1 MSKQL
6 LTSYTFTPGAA
17 NAGTVVVP
25 GTYTLE
31 QFLLITNVTSGTILY
46 QFNVPSKGAVRTT
59 GGGNTTL
66 TLEFS
71 TQSMNSADRL
81 QIFIDDLTSPG
92 GGSSGGGLTD
102 AQLRATPVPVSD
114 AGGSVTVDGSV
125 SIAGT
130 AAVSAASLPLPSGA
144 ATAANQAT
152 EIASL
157 GNIDA
162 DLGAPADAAATS
174 DTGTFSVIALIKRGL
189 TNWTTLLGRVP
200 SLTVSST
207 RLLVDGSGV
216 TQPVSGPLTDTQLR
230 ATAVPVSGTFYQA
243 TQPISG
249 SVSITGTAAVSGP
262 LTDTQLRAT
271 AVPVSGTFYQATQPV
286 SGTITANAGTNL
298 NTSALALETGG
309 NLATLAGRIPANL
322 SVKAASTAAVATDS
336 SLVVALNPNTI
347 PTVSQS
353 GTWTVQPGNTANT
366 TPWLIRP
373 SDGTNSAAIKAA
385 STAVVATDPA
395 LVVGISPNT
404 AVSAIPASALNS
416 TYNVAGVITINTV
429 LLTPDC
435 SQYRSIS
442 IQCTSMGTTGVVT
455 PEWSNDNATWVAATV
470 FTQAGA
476 SATTISAA
484 GLWVTPVY
492 GRYLRL
498 RLSTATTAGTTTF
511 NVYQFDVPLQNWFA
525 TQPVSLATNT
535 PTLAAGTNL
544 AADVGIQVRANATGA
559 ATVLPCQSPA
569 TPAIGTI
576 KASAGRLLAYELV
589 NTAAALRYVKL
600 FNATAPTL
608 GTTAALIE
616 VAIPAGA
623 RVGLE
628 IPAGLA
634 FSTAI
639 VHTVT
644 SGKGLSD
651 NTSTGLAAADVVG
664 WFAFA

>member
-71 TQSMNSADRL
+71 TQSMSSADRL
-81 QIFIDDLTSPG
+81 QIFIDDLTSLG

-102 AQLRATPVPVSD
+102 AQLRATP
-114 AGGSVTVDGSV
+114 
-125 SIAGT
+125 
-130 AAVSAASLPLPSGA
+130 
-144 ATAANQAT
+144 
-152 EIASL
+152 
-157 GNIDA
+157 
-162 DLGAPADAAATS
+162 
-174 DTGTFSVIALIKRGL
+174 
-189 TNWTTLLGRVP
+189 
-200 SLTVSST
+200 
-207 RLLVDGSGV
+207 
-216 TQPVSGPLTDTQLR
+216 
-230 ATAVPVSGTFYQA
+230 VPVSGTFYQA

-271 AVPVSGTFYQATQPV
+271 AVPVSGTFYQATQPISGSVSITGTAAVSAASLPLPTGAATAAKQPALGAAGTPSADVLTVQGATSMTALKVDGSGVTQPVSGSVSISGTAAVSGPLTDTQLRATAVPV
-286 SGTITANAGTNL
+286 SGTFYQATQPVSGTVTANAGTNL
-298 NTSALALETGG
+298 NTSALALEAGG

-347 PTVSQS
+347 PAVSQS

-404 AVSAIPASALNS
+404 AVNAIPASALNS
-416 TYNVAGVITINTV
+416 TYSVAGVIAISTV

-589 NTAAALRYVKL
+589 NTAASLRYVKL

-634 FSTAI
+634 FGTAI

-644 SGKGLSD
+644 SGKGLTD

>member
-1 MSKQL
+1 M
-6 LTSYTFTPGAA
+6 
-17 NAGTVVVP
+17 
-25 GTYTLE
+25 
-31 QFLLITNVTSGTILY
+31 
-46 QFNVPSKGAVRTT
+46 
-59 GGGNTTL
+59 
-66 TLEFS
+66 
-71 TQSMNSADRL
+71 
-81 QIFIDDLTSPG
+81 
-92 GGSSGGGLTD
+92 
-102 AQLRATPVPVSD
+102 
-114 AGGSVTVDGSV
+114 
-125 SIAGT
+125 T
-130 AAVSAASLPLPSGA
+130 AL
-144 ATAANQAT
+144 
-152 EIASL
+152 
-157 GNIDA
+157 
-162 DLGAPADAAATS
+162 
-174 DTGTFSVIALIKRGL
+174 K
-189 TNWTTLLGRVP
+189 
-200 SLTVSST
+200 
-207 RLLVDGSGV
+207 VDGSGV
-216 TQPVSGPLTDTQLR
+216 TQPV
-230 ATAVPVSGTFYQA
+230 
-243 TQPISG
+243 SG

-347 PTVSQS
+347 PAVSQS

-404 AVSAIPASALNS
+404 NVNTIPASALNS
-416 TYNVAGVITINTV
+416 TYSVAGVIAINTV

-511 NVYQFDVPLQNWFA
+511 NVYQFDVPLQSWFA
-525 TQPVSLATNT
+525 TQAVSLATNT
-535 PTLAAGTNL
+535 PALAAGTNL

-569 TPAIGTI
+569 TPAIGTL
-576 KASAGRLLAYELV
+576 KASAGRLLAYELA
-589 NTAAALRYVKL
+589 NTSASLRYVKL

-644 SGKGLSD
+644 SGKGLTD